1 MNKKLFGLLL
11 SGSMVLALSGC
22 GGGGDGGDGGDGGG
36 QPPISYDSIE
46 IIDLNEGYE
55 ISGVNNRNEK
65 ITLLYCS
72 DGHYEYY
79 RNSERFTGDYNIV
92 YDEIQ
97 MIDKTGSYV
106 IKTGNNY
113 LEVGEVYPCDS
124 LGRDLEVNSIVESNC

>member
-65 ITLLYCS
+65 ITLRYCP
-72 DGHYEYY
+72 DGHYE
-79 RNSERFTGDYNIV
+79 
-92 YDEIQ
+92 
-97 MIDKTGSYV
+97 
-106 IKTGNNY
+106 
-113 LEVGEVYPCDS
+113 
-124 LGRDLEVNSIVESNC
+124 